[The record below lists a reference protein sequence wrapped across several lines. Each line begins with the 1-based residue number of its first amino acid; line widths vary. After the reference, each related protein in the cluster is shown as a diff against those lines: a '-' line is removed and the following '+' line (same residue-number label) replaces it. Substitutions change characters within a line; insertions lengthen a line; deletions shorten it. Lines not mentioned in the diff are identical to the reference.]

1 MPNTNYTVQF
11 VQASDGIGV
20 TVSRNSTTQPVD
32 PVAGTIQNRL
42 SIPWLMDQGY
52 GSVLATKSTVVSA
65 TAAAPI
71 VATITTGNGALFASG
86 DLVLVTG
93 GLGDLNINGTF
104 LITVSSDAL
113 TLLGS
118 ATDGTY
124 TASTASVVKL
134 NKAVSYQIAIAGMMA
149 AILNDKAAGN

>member
-1 MPNTNYTVQF
+1 
-11 VQASDGIGV
+11 
-20 TVSRNSTTQPVD
+20 
-32 PVAGTIQNRL
+32 
-42 SIPWLMDQGY
+42 MDQGY

-65 TAAAPI
+65 TAATPI
-71 VATITTGNGALFASG
+71 VATITTGNGALYANG
-86 DLVLVTG
+86 DLVLVQK

-104 LITVSSDAL
+104 FITVSTDAV

-124 TASTASVVKL
+124 TASSATMVKL

-149 AILNDKAAGN
+149 AILNDKAGGN

>member
-32 PVAGTIQNRL
+32 PTAGVIQNRL
-42 SIPWLMDQGY
+42 SIPYLMDQGY
-52 GSVLATKSTVVSA
+52 SLVLATKSTVVSA
-65 TAAAPI
+65 TAATPI
-71 VATITTGNGALFASG
+71 VATITTGNGALYASG
-86 DLVLVTG
+86 DLVLVQK

-104 LITVSSDAL
+104 LVTVSSDAV

-124 TASTASVVKL
+124 TASTATMTKL